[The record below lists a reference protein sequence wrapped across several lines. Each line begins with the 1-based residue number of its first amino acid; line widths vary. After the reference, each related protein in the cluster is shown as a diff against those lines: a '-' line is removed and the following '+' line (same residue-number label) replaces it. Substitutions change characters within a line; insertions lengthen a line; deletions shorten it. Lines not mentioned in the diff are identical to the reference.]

1 MFPIMTSPSALPA
14 HHRLLLAASLG
25 LLLDGCSAQAL
36 AQEVGGL
43 EVGGLEV
50 DQAGAADSADTAAAP
65 ESPLRVTL
73 AHELAYKAEQPDRL
87 IKNRTSLRLEYSQ
100 FFLDHFVV
108 QFSGKTTAFLD
119 KDHRHDAEGRDTT
132 VSQAYLQTSTGQT
145 SLRVGVQALAW
156 GESLLAPITDVV
168 SPRDNRELFNFN
180 LEELRIGQPMVAVDQ
195 YSKVGRWSMFWIPK
209 PSFNKNPGP
218 GTAYSFDPF
227 KYRARIEG
235 DNGAEYGASWK
246 KNFES
251 SDVTL
256 MAASLVDNDYGL
268 AMNADGTVTR
278 VKARYT
284 LAGMSFNYAF
294 KSFVLRGEA
303 ALKSAKAFDN
313 GALQIVRKRAFDSYL
328 GLDYRYSASLT
339 VGVELVNQHI
349 AGWTD
354 DILGYARDNRSLLL
368 NVSKS
373 MLHDDLTVNLLHF
386 QNGPYRAS
394 VTVLESTYKWNDHV
408 TLGWNAS
415 VPDTND
421 RRSPL
426 WNVRDQK
433 QVGFKIQY
441 QF

>member
-1 MFPIMTSPSALPA
+1 MKSPPALPA
-14 HHRLLLAASLG
+14 SLRLLLAASFG
-25 LLLDGCSAQAL
+25 LVLDGCMAQAL
-36 AQEVGGL
+36 AQDVAGL
-43 EVGGLEV
+43 QLEP
-50 DQAGAADSADTAAAP
+50 AGAADGTETAAAP
-65 ESPLRVTL
+65 ESPLRVTV
-73 AHELAYKAEQPDRL
+73 AQEAAYKAERPDRL

-108 QFSGKTTAFLD
+108 QFSGKATAFLAR
-119 KDHRHDAEGRDTT
+119 DHRHDAERTDTT

-145 SLRVGVQALAW
+145 SLRVGIQTLAW

-180 LEELRIGQPMVAVDQ
+180 LEELRVGQPMVALDQ
-195 YSKVGRWSMFWIPK
+195 YSPLGRWSVFWIPR
-209 PSFNKNPGP
+209 PEFNKNPAP

-227 KYRARIEG
+227 HYRGRIEG
-235 DNGAEYGASWK
+235 AQGGEYGASWK

-251 SDVTL
+251 ADITL
-256 MAASLVDNDYGL
+256 MAASLVDNDYGVYL
-268 AMNADGTVTR
+268 NADGTATR
-278 VKARYT
+278 VKERYA
-284 LAGMSFNYAF
+284 LAGLSFTYAI

-303 ALKSAKAFDN
+303 ALKSSKPFNDA
-313 GALQIVRKRAFDSYL
+313 ALQIVKKRAFDSYL
-328 GLDYRYSASLT
+328 GVDYRYSSSLT

-354 DILGYARDNRSLLL
+354 AIQGYARDNRSLLL
-368 NVSKS
+368 NVSKT
-373 MLHDDLTVNLLHF
+373 MLNDDLTVNLLHLE
-386 QNGPYRAS
+386 NRPYRAR

-408 TLGWNAS
+408 TLGFNAS
-415 VPDTND
+415 VPDTDD
-421 RRSPL
+421 RRSAL